1 MPEMT
6 KEELDALAHGIAY
19 DSCCSIIA
27 GHTLMSFY
35 AGLEYF
41 DVALVSD
48 GSRAEPSIFALVDAE
63 IAEAVKYLEA
73 RGLIDRHPDN
83 PNWVTIH
90 DESEATR

>member
-19 DSCCSIIA
+19 DSCCSIIDCN
-27 GHTLMSFY
+27 TLSSFY

-41 DVALVSD
+41 DVAPVSD
-48 GSRAEPSIFALVDAE
+48 GSSAEPPIVASVDAK

-73 RGLIDRHPDN
+73 RGLIDHHPDN